1 MKGERTMN
9 GSVSAM
15 TEFLGTMSEIATWIF
30 GQVTTVG
37 QTIMDTPYLLVTTGF
52 LLVGGAIG
60 IFGRLLSKN

>member
-1 MKGERTMN
+1 MN
-9 GSVSAM
+9 GSEVSAM

-37 QTIMDTPYLLVTTGF
+37 ETIMETPYLLVTTGF

>member
-1 MKGERTMN
+1 MN